1 MVTRPSSVGSHQHDW
16 GGGFGTGTVLGAN
29 LRWHAVIQGELVRRM
44 KFGVAALA
52 LAATVSVSD
61 TTHASSEVG
70 TTTATSLPASRAM
83 TAVEVGLQPQHM
95 ALSLDG
101 AKLYV
106 TNRVSN
112 SVTVVDTTS
121 GIVRTSIPVSFSPR
135 AIVMAPDGRHVY
147 VAHDFT
153 NSITVIATASDT
165 VTRSIPLS
173 APAWALAL
181 SPDGSTLY
189 VTQGSTRT
197 LLMIEAQTGLVKA
210 QMPTGTDPASLTVSG
225 DGKTVY
231 LLDRPCGMNGCDPS
245 TVAVIDTRTN
255 TVTRELRIGEAGE
268 TAILS
273 PDGTRLYVADLND
286 VWAFSTTNYDVL
298 GKVRTFVTSSL
309 TISTDGQVLYA
320 TRYDK
325 PSLISIDTARFTIF
339 DRRPVP
345 TRPNDSALSP
355 DGKTLY
361 VLSQISGP
369 VADPGPGVV
378 TALDPPALVNIQATC
393 AKVGSKNT
401 TAVRCAGATV
411 GVPAGMRLA
420 TTFRNPPS
428 MEWRTVS
435 EAMTPVVSADGRF
448 TWTMAT
454 GKAKRITLYFSY
466 GGTKSPLSAVDLR

>member
-1 MVTRPSSVGSHQHDW
+1 MRLTAVMTS
-16 GGGFGTGTVLGAN
+16 GA
-29 LRWHAVIQGELVRRM
+29 L
-44 KFGVAALA
+44 
-52 LAATVSVSD
+52 LAAASVVGIG
-61 TTHASSEVG
+61 HPYAVASTPGNHSP
-70 TTTATSLPASRAM
+70 LPARSM
-83 TAVEVGLQPQHM
+83 TSVEVGLQPQKM
-95 ALSLDG
+95 AMSPDG
-101 AKLYV
+101 DRLYV

-112 SVTVVDTTS
+112 SVTVVDTAS
-121 GIVRTSIPVSFSPR
+121 GTLRTSIPVAFAPR
-135 AIVMAPDGRHVY
+135 AIVMAPDGSHVY

-153 NSITVIATASDT
+153 NSITVIATGSDT

-181 SPDGSTLY
+181 SPDGSSLY
-189 VTQGSTRT
+189 VTQGSTRM
-197 LLMIEAQTGLVKA
+197 LLTIEAQTGLVTA
-210 QMPTGTDPASLTVSG
+210 QVPTGTDPVSLTVSG
-225 DGKTVY
+225 DGRTVY
-231 LLDRPCGMNGCDPS
+231 LLDRPCGVNGCDPS
-245 TVAVIDTRTN
+245 TVAVIDARAN
-255 TVTRELRIGEAGE
+255 TVTRELMIGEAAE

-325 PSLISIDTARFTIF
+325 PSLVSIDTARFTIF
-339 DRRPVP
+339 DRRPVL
-345 TRPNDSALSP
+345 TRPNDSALAPNGRS
-355 DGKTLY
+355 LY

-369 VADPGPGVV
+369 VADPDPGVV
-378 TALDPPALVNIQATC
+378 TALDPPPLVNIRATC

-401 TAVRCAGATV
+401 TAVRCTGATV

-420 TTFRNPPS
+420 VTFRNPPS